1 MPATPTDFSYD
12 RDIAPATSR
21 FFNRVEANPNLT
33 HAAKMRLQSST
44 LGGVEAIETQRLKL
58 QAERD
63 EGRARQLKYEG
74 SVMALEEARA
84 ARTRAE
90 QSEARRG
97 AVTATAKSIL
107 DGDGDAE
114 TKRQRLARTAL
125 DYADDK
131 DALETFNL
139 AAGALP
145 KESAGSGFTPS
156 QIAGFTE
163 RLGDE
168 VSPEDLPKILGNPAL
183 LGKELGRIAEK
194 ETAAKEAQK
203 LKEDQSDQAK
213 AQKLEL
219 AKMPLKFQKGEVPG
233 EESDWLEDSSTAVAT
248 KVVEALGTPEERQRF
263 TKLKT
268 AGSDRERAMMVE
280 LIQLRHRFD
289 NERPSEAKPRWDI
302 HKSGKSDPAPAQAP
316 ASKTGVVGATANAL
330 LDAATGQANTSK
342 RLQELRD
349 LSK

>member
-44 LGGVEAIETQRLKL
+44 LGGVEAIEAQRLKL
-58 QAERD
+58 QEERD
-63 EGRARQLKYEG
+63 QGRARKLDFEA
-74 SVMALEEARA
+74 SSMRLEEARA
-84 ARTRAE
+84 ARARAE

-107 DGDGDAE
+107 DSNDDPE
-114 TKRQRLARTAL
+114 TKRQLLARTAL

-131 DALETFNL
+131 DALHTFGI
-139 AAGALP
+139 AADALP
-145 KESAGSGFTPS
+145 KPKESRISDS
-156 QIAGFTE
+156 QTLAMVLDGIPQDEIIA
-163 RLGDE
+163 
-168 VSPEDLPKILGNPAL
+168 A
-183 LGKELGRIAEK
+183 K
-194 ETAAKEAQK
+194 ETGDFSRIGAFAQKIQAETQAAKEARK
-203 LKEDQSDQAK
+203 LAEDQSEQAK

-219 AKMPLKFQKGEVPG
+219 AKMPLKFQKPEMDGDEPQ
-233 EESDWLEDSSTAVAT
+233 WLEDSSTAVAT

-263 TKLKT
+263 TKLKS

-289 NERPSEAKPRWDI
+289 NERPSEAKPRWGI
-302 HKSGKSDPAPAQAP
+302 K
-316 ASKTGVVGATANAL
+316 
-330 LDAATGQANTSK
+330 
-342 RLQELRD
+342 
-349 LSK
+349 